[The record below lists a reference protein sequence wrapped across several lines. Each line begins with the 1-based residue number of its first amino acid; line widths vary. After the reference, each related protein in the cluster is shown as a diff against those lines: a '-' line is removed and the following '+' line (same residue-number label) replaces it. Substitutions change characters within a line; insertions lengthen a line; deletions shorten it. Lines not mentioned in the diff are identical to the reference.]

1 MSEQYEILVAT
12 STRLAE
18 AFRRIET
25 TAMADVPILN
35 RKLWVQCVGMSAFGQ
50 ECLCV
55 LITPWF
61 INLVLMP
68 MAVSVPMRT
77 GAKTRIALP
86 GGIFEFIQS
95 YHDELG
101 AYRMCSLLSPVFE
114 FDIQEDA
121 VTVAQAIL
129 TEVLTPQGKAET
141 EDADM
146 LAIWEG
152 RLPEPEAAEPEVT
165 PVRELDDEPK
175 LLRRRA
181 MFSLRST
188 EEAAS

>member
-1 MSEQYEILVAT
+1 MSEQDQILAAT
-12 STRLAE
+12 STRLAD
-18 AFRRIET
+18 AFRRIEA

-35 RKLWVQCVGMSAFGQ
+35 RKLSVQCVGMSVFGQ
-50 ECLCV
+50 ESLCG

-95 YHDELG
+95 HHDELG

-114 FDIQEDA
+114 FDMQEDA
-121 VTVAQAIL
+121 VTVAQEIL
-129 TEVLTPQGKAET
+129 TRVLAPQVEAET

-152 RLPEPEAAEPEVT
+152 RFPEPEPVEPEGT
-165 PVRELDDEPK
+165 PVLGLDDEPK
-175 LLRRRA
+175 LLTRRA
-181 MFSLRST
+181 MFGRRSA

>member
-1 MSEQYEILVAT
+1 MSEQDQILAAT
-12 STRLAE
+12 STRLVD
-18 AFRRIET
+18 AFRRIEA

-35 RKLWVQCVGMSAFGQ
+35 RKLSVQCVGMSVFGQ
-50 ECLCV
+50 EVLCG

-95 YHDELG
+95 HHNELG

-129 TEVLTPQGKAET
+129 AEVLAPQVEAEI
-141 EDADM
+141 EDAGM

-152 RLPEPEAAEPEVT
+152 RLPEPEAAEPEGT
-165 PVRELDDEPK
+165 PVEELDDEPK

-181 MFSLRST
+181 MFGLRST

>member
-1 MSEQYEILVAT
+1 MSEQDEIFAVT
-12 STRLAE
+12 STRLAD

-35 RKLWVQCVGMSAFGQ
+35 RKLSVQCVGMSAFGQ
-50 ECLCV
+50 ECVCV

-61 INLVLMP
+61 INLVLIP
-68 MAVSVPMRT
+68 MALSVPMRT

-95 YHDELG
+95 HHDELG

-114 FDIQEDA
+114 FDTQEDA

-129 TEVLTPQGKAET
+129 TEVLAPQVEAKAE
-141 EDADM
+141 DAEM

-152 RLPEPEAAEPEVT
+152 RLPEPEAVEPEDTTV
-165 PVRELDDEPK
+165 EKLDDEPK
-175 LLRRRA
+175 VLTRRA
-181 MFSLRST
+181 MFGIRST
-188 EEAAS
+188 EEAVS